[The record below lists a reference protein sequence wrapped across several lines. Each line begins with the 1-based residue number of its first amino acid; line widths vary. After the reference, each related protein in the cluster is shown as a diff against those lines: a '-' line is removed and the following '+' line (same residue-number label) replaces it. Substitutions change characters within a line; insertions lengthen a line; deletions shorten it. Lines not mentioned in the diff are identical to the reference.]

1 MPKQRCVD
9 WTFFKKHHIKNPS
22 VLGKLFKHRPQQQ
35 RTDPSRTSTTDLDS
49 AIATSTTLR
58 LDFYFTTY

>member
-1 MPKQRCVD
+1 
-9 WTFFKKHHIKNPS
+9 